1 MRRFL
6 PRRDSVTW
14 VATMILVA
22 LVVLGAIRFD
32 HFASLANLGNI
43 LGDYGYIGIAAVGA
57 TLVIVSGGIDL
68 SVGSVV
74 AFTAVAIGALVNGGM
89 HPLAA
94 SALALAFG
102 AAIGATM
109 GWFISWFELPPFIV
123 TLVGMFAVR
132 AACFLV
138 SGESTA
144 IAHPYFDR
152 VASGWELP
160 LGDGAALPFRGI
172 VLLGLVGAGVVVAR
186 LTSFGRN
193 LFAIGGNARAASMM
207 GVNVSATTV
216 GAYAVAGFCSALGG
230 VVFTFYKRAGD
241 PTAAQGLELSVI
253 AAVVIG
259 GTRLSGGVGSVAGTL
274 VGVLILGVIRLL
286 IDYQGDLN
294 AAWTSVAIGGLLLAF
309 VGIQQVIGAIATR
322 FAIGP
327 EEVTHGIDRSA

>member
-1 MRRFL
+1 MKRFL
-6 PRRDSVTW
+6 PRADSVTW
-14 VATMILVA
+14 VATLI
-22 LVVLGAIRFD
+22 LVVLVVIGAIRFD

-74 AFTAVAIGALVNGGM
+74 AFTAVAIAALVNGGM

-94 SALALAFG
+94 AALALSFG
-102 AAIGATM
+102 AAIGAVM
-109 GWFISWFELPPFIV
+109 GWLITWFELPPFIV

-138 SGESTA
+138 IGESTA
-144 IAHPYFDR
+144 IAHPYLDH
-152 VASGWELP
+152 VASGYEIP
-160 LGDGAALPFRGI
+160 LGDGGALPFRG
-172 VLLGLVGAGVVVAR
+172 VLLLLVVVAGSLVAR
-186 LTSFGRN
+186 LTTFGRN
-193 LFAIGGNARAASMM
+193 VFAIGGNARAASMM
-207 GVNVSATTV
+207 GVSVTATTI
-216 GAYAVAGFCSALGG
+216 GAYALAGFCSALGG

-259 GTRLSGGVGSVAGTL
+259 GTRLAGGVGSVAGTL

-286 IDYQGDLN
+286 IDFQGDLN
-294 AAWTSVAIGGLLLAF
+294 AAWTSVAIGALLLAF
-309 VGIQQVIGAIATR
+309 VGLQQLLGVIATR
-322 FAIGP
+322 LAPAP
-327 EEVTHGIDRSA
+327 EGATHGIDRST

>member
-1 MRRFL
+1 MKRLL
-6 PRRDSVTW
+6 PRGDSVTW
-14 VATMILVA
+14 VAALILLA
-22 LVVLGAIRFD
+22 LVVLGAARFD

-74 AFTAVAIGALVNGGM
+74 AFTAVAIGALVGGGV

-94 SALALAFG
+94 AAVALAFG
-102 AAIGATM
+102 TSIGAAM
-109 GWFISWFELPPFIV
+109 GWFIAWFALPPFIV

-144 IAHPYFDR
+144 IAHPFLDS
-152 VASGWELP
+152 VANGWEIP
-160 LGDGAALPFRGI
+160 LGGGGVLPFRG
-172 VLLGLVGAGVVVAR
+172 VLLLLLVAAGTVVAR
-186 LTSFGRN
+186 RTSFGRS
-193 LFAIGGNARAASMM
+193 LFAVGGNARAASMM
-207 GVNVSATTV
+207 GISVQATTIA
-216 GAYAVAGFCSALGG
+216 AYALAGLCSALGG

-286 IDYQGDLN
+286 IDFQGDLN
-294 AAWTSVAIGGLLLAF
+294 AAWTSIAIGGLLLAF

-322 FAIGP
+322 FAPGP
-327 EEVTHGIDRSA
+327 EGAAQGIER